1 MKENVL
7 LKKTFAFSVR
17 TVQAYKFLVEQKK
30 EFVMSKQFLR
40 CGTSIGA
47 NAEEAVG
54 GQSRPDFLS
63 KLSIAYKEA
72 RETHYWIRLLIATG
86 YLDEKQGAS
95 LMNDVEELLKII
107 GKIIVTTR
115 SNS

>member
-7 LKKTFAFSVR
+7 LGKTFAFSVR
-17 TVQAYKFLVEQKK
+17 TVKAYKFLVEEKK

-72 RETHYWIRLLIATG
+72 RGTKYWVRLLIATG
-86 YLDEKQGAS
+86 YLDEKQGAG